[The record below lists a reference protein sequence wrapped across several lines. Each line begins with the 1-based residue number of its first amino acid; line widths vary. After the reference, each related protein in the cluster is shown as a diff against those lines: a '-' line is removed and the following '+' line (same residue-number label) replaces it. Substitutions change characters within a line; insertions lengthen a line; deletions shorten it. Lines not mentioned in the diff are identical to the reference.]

1 MTVTRSE
8 GSPISN
14 RPLNPRIVIRLSE
27 QAGHVAGSCSLLRGA
42 LATHK
47 ARSRS
52 DWRQLLTTLA
62 IVTGIV
68 THNAT

>member
-1 MTVTRSE
+1 M
-8 GSPISN
+8 
-14 RPLNPRIVIRLSE
+14 NPRIVIRLSE